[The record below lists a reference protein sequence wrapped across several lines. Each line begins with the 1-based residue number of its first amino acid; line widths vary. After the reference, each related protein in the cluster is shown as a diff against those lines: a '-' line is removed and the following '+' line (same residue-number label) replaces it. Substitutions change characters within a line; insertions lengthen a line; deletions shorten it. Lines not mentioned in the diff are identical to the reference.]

1 MSPESRLQERATALG
16 FSHFGI
22 ASATPADSFHHYESW
37 LHAGRHGEMTYLEKS
52 REQRRDPSSIL
63 TTVRSVV
70 MLAVDYESDDNSPI
84 PINHGR
90 IARYARG
97 PDYHRELWDRLN
109 QLVAWLMEDYSCEA
123 KGVADTGPLL
133 ERDFAQRAGLGWIGK
148 NTMLIHPQR
157 GSYFMLG
164 ALLTSLDLIPSQ
176 PLEVDHCGTCTAC
189 IDACPTHAI
198 EAPRLL
204 NANKCISYLTIE
216 SRSAVPD
223 EFKSAMGH
231 WLFGCDV
238 CQEVCPWNRFANRGP
253 LGLASDQNWI
263 SLDAVR
269 ILELPEECLRY
280 WIKTK
285 ALNRTKPD
293 SLRRNAAVV
302 LGNSGD
308 STAIPAL
315 LRLLNHPHEPL
326 RDAAEWAIAEITNRT
341 DHQNKST
348 LAITD
353 NESRPK
359 HYNSC

>member
-1 MSPESRLQERATALG
+1 MSPESRLQEKATALG
-16 FSHFGI
+16 FSLSGI
-22 ASATPADSFHHYESW
+22 ASATRADSFHHFESW
-37 LHAGRHGEMTYLEKS
+37 LNAGRHGEMAYLEKS

-63 TTVRSVV
+63 KSVRSVV
-70 MLAVDYESDDNSPI
+70 MLAIDYENEDNSPI
-84 PINHGR
+84 PLNHGR

-109 QLVAWLMEDYSCEA
+109 QLAAWLTEDYSCEA

-133 ERDFAQRAGLGWIGK
+133 ERDFARRAGLGWIGK

-164 ALLTSLDLIPSQ
+164 ALLTSLELIPSQ

-189 IDACPTHAI
+189 IDACPTQAF
-198 EAPRLL
+198 ESPRSL

-216 SRSAVPD
+216 SRSTIPD
-223 EFKSAMGH
+223 DFKPALGH

-238 CQEVCPWNRFANRGP
+238 CQEVCPWNRFSNRGP
-253 LGLASDQNWI
+253 TGLPSDPNWASV
-263 SLDAVR
+263 DAVR
-269 ILELPEECLRY
+269 ILELPDETLRY
-280 WIKTK
+280 WMKTK

-308 STAIPAL
+308 STALPAL
-315 LRLLNHPHEPL
+315 LSLLNHPHQPL
-326 RDAAEWAIAEITNRT
+326 RDAAQWAIAEIRNRT
-341 DHQNKST
+341 GRPNHSAVSRSDC
-348 LAITD
+348 D
-353 NESRPK
+353 NL
-359 HYNSC
+359 